1 MTSAWFFGEKP
12 MSADCIPD
20 ESPPVCGEMIP
31 RRSRKYAG
39 GCISYTTSTSPPPFT
54 SRIAAVTFS
63 DDVDI
68 EPRPTLPPSVDDEL
82 PEFALREAAEEA
94 EEYRRRR
101 LASSVAQLA
110 EVTEAKN
117 SSLPYRT

>member
-1 MTSAWFFGEKP
+1 

-31 RRSRKYAG
+31 LRSRKYAG
-39 GCISYTTSTSPPPFT
+39 GCKSYSTSTSPPPSA

-63 DDVDI
+63 DDVEI
-68 EPRPTLPPSVDDEL
+68 EPRPLSPPLVDDEL
-82 PEFALREAAEEA
+82 PEMSALLLEAEEA

-101 LASSVAQLA
+101 RCRWASSVAQLA
-110 EVTEAKN
+110 AVTEAKKC
-117 SSLPYRT
+117 